1 MIFLHD
7 IAIGKF
13 FGMDFDKL
21 KAILRDE
28 STAIKIH
35 GHVTNLPPL
44 HLFYTR

>member
-13 FGMDFDKL
+13 FGVDFDKL
-21 KAILRDE
+21 KAISRAE
-28 STAIKIH
+28 STAVKIY
-35 GHVTNLPPL
+35 GNVTNLPPL